1 MQTIQR
7 SEPLFSCPEHLA
19 TAVQILDTREV
30 PALTADGAEA
40 KPPESYRYESPIIV
54 LLNEENGRGA
64 FRLNT
69 GGDEAT

>member
-1 MQTIQR
+1 M
-7 SEPLFSCPEHLA
+7 
-19 TAVQILDTREV
+19 AVQILDTREV
-30 PALTADGAEA
+30 PALNADGAEA

-54 LLNEENGRGA
+54 LLCQENGRGA